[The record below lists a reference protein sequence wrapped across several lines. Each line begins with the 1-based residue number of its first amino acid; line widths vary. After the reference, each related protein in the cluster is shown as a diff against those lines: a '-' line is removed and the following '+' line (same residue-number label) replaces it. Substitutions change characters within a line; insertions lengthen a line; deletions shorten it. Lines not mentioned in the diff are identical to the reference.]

1 MEKPVKK
8 VYSLKK
14 NQEFKK
20 VYSSSCSCANRQ
32 LIGYFMKNQGLEN
45 RIGISVSKKVGNSV
59 VRHRLKRLVKEAY
72 RLNLS
77 KIKSGY
83 DIVIIVRTGAIGK
96 DYWEIESSLLHLLN
110 LRKMI
115 QNAEENDQRCEC

>member
-1 MEKPVKK
+1 MGS

-20 VYSSSCSCANRQ
+20 VYNQSCSCINKH
-32 LIGYFMKNQGLEN
+32 LIGYFLKNQTAEN

-72 RLNLS
+72 RLNQQ
-77 KIKSGY
+77 KIKAGY
-83 DIVIIVRTGAIGK
+83 DIVIVVRAAAKGK
-96 DYWEIESSLLHLLN
+96 NYQEIEATLLHLLG

-115 QNAEENDQRCEC
+115 AENAKELGKGEIC

>member
-1 MEKPVKK
+1 MNIVS
-8 VYSLKK
+8 SLKK
-14 NQEFKK
+14 NQDFKN
-20 VYSSSCSCANRQ
+20 VYNSSCSCANRQ
-32 LIGYFMKNQGLEN
+32 LVAYFLKNQQAEN

-72 RLNLS
+72 RLNQS

-83 DIVIIVRTGAIGK
+83 DIVIVVRAGAKGK
-96 DYWEIESSLLHLLN
+96 NYWEIESSLLHLLR

-115 QNAEENDQRCEC
+115 IEDSMD